1 MKGPAAGE
9 SNRTPAHACAGCA
22 VEGRPR
28 QCDAAA
34 SWVPVGLAIAFLLS
48 GCAVGPDFKSPEAPR
63 ATFGGTYTP
72 APVAQVTAS
81 ARGLGGAAQ
90 HLALGQDIPAQWWSL
105 FHSESLDR
113 LIRAALAHNPSLAA
127 AQAALREARENF
139 NAQSGSLLYPSVTG
153 QLAADRQRSSSSG
166 GATTPG
172 AGGRGVNGT
181 GGATATGAGNG
192 SANISGGGPI
202 TYNLFNA
209 SVNVSYALD
218 VFGANR
224 RTLEGLAAAID
235 YRQYQVEAAYLT
247 LVSNVVTTAI
257 LEASLRAQLE
267 ATREVLELQT
277 RQVGVVEA
285 QFNAGAVSRAPV
297 LLQQAQAAQTRATV
311 APLEKALAQARHQ
324 LSVYAGE
331 LPSEQDLPEF
341 SLDSLQ
347 LPQELP
353 VTLPSSL
360 VRQRPDIRASEALL
374 HEASAQIGVAT
385 ANLYPQINLTASLGS
400 GALQLGDL
408 FSPSTILWTAA
419 AALAQPIFNGG
430 ALNAKKRAAEA
441 AYEQA
446 RAQYQSTVL
455 GAFQNVADALRAIE
469 SDATALG
476 AQADAAKVARE
487 SLDLSTQQYQ
497 LGAISF
503 LALLDAQR
511 TYQQTKISLA
521 QAQAARF
528 ADTAALFQ
536 ALGGGWW
543 NRTAQ

>member
-9 SNRTPAHACAGCA
+9 SNRTPARACAGCA
-22 VEGRPR
+22 VEGGPR
-28 QCDAAA
+28 QCAAAA
-34 SWVPVGLAIAFLLS
+34 SFAPVGLAIAFLLS
-48 GCAVGPDFKSPEAPR
+48 GCAVGPDFKSPEAPG
-63 ATFGGTYTP
+63 ATSSGTYTP

-81 ARGLGGAAQ
+81 APGLGGAAQ

-202 TYNLFNA
+202 TYNLFNT

-235 YRQYQVEAAYLT
+235 YQRYQVEAAYLT

-408 FSPSTILWTAA
+408 FSPSTIVWTAA